1 MYGKSGVSANF
12 YAAYLPVSGEKI
24 STVFKVKKRALRPLF
39 LPQMALPSINQ
50 FYDCVSP

>member
-24 STVFKVKKRALRPLF
+24 STVSQGKKRAFGPLIT
-39 LPQMALPSINQ
+39 PQIP
-50 FYDCVSP
+50 PP